1 MVEQISIPEGY
12 KVVGFPDGP
21 SALEAARKAS
31 PSLILADF
39 HLENMTFSGFCKE
52 IGRLDNLAETL
63 VISLVDPSDKLD
75 ESKLRAL
82 GVRAFLKKP
91 FQREQLLDTINGILN
106 DAAGK
111 KSAAK
116 PAKTRTWP
124 PIFTETNDEDDE
136 STPNRVR
143 R

>member
-1 MVEQISIPEGY
+1 MGASIFVVDSSPAVRRMVEEISIREGY
-12 KVVGFPDGP
+12 EVIGFQDGP
-21 SALEAARKAS
+21 KALEAARKIS

-52 IGRLDNLAETL
+52 ISKLDNLAETL

-82 GVRAFLKKP
+82 GVRAFLTKP

-106 DAAGK
+106 DVAGK
-111 KSAAK
+111 
-116 PAKTRTWP
+116 
-124 PIFTETNDEDDE
+124 
-136 STPNRVR
+136 
-143 R
+143 